1 MKNSDSITNI
11 LNQLYNYS
19 NTYLAVRNDISLPI
33 PGFSTIE
40 QDIHGRLVPTV
51 IMNLTLIPND
61 DNILAH
67 VLSHEWG
74 HHVSKHLLSHPLH
87 QSQSQSQHQPQP
99 QHQPLPQPLPQH
111 QPQHIGFVNDL
122 QQKENEA
129 DLFAAKFITH
139 FKYNKSPIIDFFKK
153 HPIDIQNR
161 INILTNLTI

>member
-11 LNQLYNYS
+11 LNQLYSYS

-40 QDIHGRLVPTV
+40 RDIHGRLVPTI

-74 HHVSKHLLSHPLH
+74 HHVSKHLLTH
-87 QSQSQSQHQPQP
+87 P
-99 QHQPLPQPLPQH
+99 QHQHQHQHQPQH

>member
-11 LNQLYNYS
+11 LNQLYSYS

-40 QDIHGRLVPTV
+40 RDIHGRLVPTV

-74 HHVSKHLLSHPLH
+74 HHVSKHLLTHPH
-87 QSQSQSQHQPQP
+87 QHQHQSQHQHQHQH
-99 QHQPLPQPLPQH
+99 QHQP